1 MALDLDLVCSSPC
14 VLHITVAAGRTT
26 GTHGGKNQ
34 RTEEEEGK
42 EETGEA
48 DLEPLG
54 GGGGGGARH
63 DVLAAGELHRLGL
76 GGALSSHLHVAP
88 ILPPPPPPPLHLPS
102 A

>member
-1 MALDLDLVCSSPC
+1 MVHLNN
-14 VLHITVAAGRTT
+14 
-26 GTHGGKNQ
+26 KNSW
-34 RTEEEEGK
+34 RKESEDRAEEEEGE

-76 GGALSSHLHVAP
+76 GGALSSQPHVAP
-88 ILPPPPPPPLHLPS
+88 ILPPPPPLPLPS